1 MTAGERRAAGALAGI
16 YSLRMLGLF
25 LILPVFSLYGDRL
38 EGATPALIGLAIGA
52 YGITQA
58 LLQIPFGLLSD
69 RIGRKPVIAGGLL
82 LFALGSVVAA
92 NSHDIWGVI
101 LGRALQGSG
110 AIAAAVMALAAD
122 LTREEHRTKAM
133 AIIGISIGMSF
144 SLALV
149 AGPVVDH
156 WIGLHGIFWLT
167 AVLALAGIGILFLL
181 VPNPERS
188 SVHRDAEPVPAQF
201 RRVLT
206 DGQLLRLD
214 FGILSLHS
222 ILTASFVAL
231 PLILRDHLGVPSNHH
246 WWVYLPV
253 MALSVVG
260 MVPLVIQAEGKRRM
274 KPVFVL
280 SVALVGIAEL
290 WLALWHDSLASVAL
304 ALFVLYVG
312 FNVLEATLPSLISKM
327 APPDS
332 KGTAM
337 GFYSSSQFL
346 GAFIGG
352 AGGGALLGAFG
363 ERGVFLFCAAVA
375 VLWALVALGM
385 RPPRY
390 LSSRLVPVGEVDS
403 HQARQLAECFSQV
416 PGVAEAV
423 VVAEEG
429 VAYLKVDTRALD
441 EQALGAV
448 AENCV

>member
-92 NSHDIWGVI
+92 NSHDIWGMI

-280 SVALVGIAEL
+280 SVVLVGIAEL

-363 ERGVFLFCAAVA
+363 EHGVFLFCAAVA
-375 VLWALVALGM
+375 ALWALVALGM

-429 VAYLKVDTRALD
+429 VAYLKVDPGALD

>member
-92 NSHDIWGVI
+92 NSHDIWGMI

-280 SVALVGIAEL
+280 SVVLVGIAEL

-352 AGGGALLGAFG
+352 AGGGA
-363 ERGVFLFCAAVA
+363 
-375 VLWALVALGM
+375 
-385 RPPRY
+385 
-390 LSSRLVPVGEVDS
+390 
-403 HQARQLAECFSQV
+403 
-416 PGVAEAV
+416 
-423 VVAEEG
+423 
-429 VAYLKVDTRALD
+429 
-441 EQALGAV
+441 
-448 AENCV
+448 